1 MYVLVD
7 LNYIKNIL
15 TKDFHCFTDRGFFHN
30 EKDDPISNHIFLMS
44 GTNKWKRMRAKLT
57 PIFSSSRMKQM
68 FQTLVECLPHLLS
81 SLEADRVKDQP
92 TNIKDTMS
100 SFTMDV
106 IGSCVFGLDLDIFNY
121 ENSPFRFFGKKMFTS
136 VCAIPKDVS
145 EFFMGVVKDTVKYRE
160 LNNYSRP
167 DFIQLLIYLKN
178 SGDALTVEEI
188 AAQCFVF
195 FLAGFDTSAT
205 TQTFTLYE
213 LAKNQ
218 DIQERL
224 REEICTVLSHH
235 EDRLTYEAI
244 KDLTYMDQVV
254 AESLRKYPPKAYLLR
269 KCTTDYKIPD
279 SDVTIEKDMGVVV
292 PVMGIHHDPEY
303 YPNPKKFD
311 PQRFNQ
317 ANKRS
322 RPQYSYLPFG
332 EGPRNCI
339 GGI

>member
-1 MYVLVD
+1 MSPMYVLVD

-136 VCAIPKDVS
+136 TSFTI
-145 EFFMGVVKDTVKYRE
+145 VKRIFCTIFPQCGEESRRVRDPQGRVRVLHGSGQRYRE
-160 LNNYSRP
+160 VQRTKQLQSSRLHP
-167 DFIQLLIYLKN
+167 VVDLF
-178 SGDALTVEEI
+178 EE
-188 AAQCFVF
+188 QRRCF
-195 FLAGFDTSAT
+195 
-205 TQTFTLYE
+205 
-213 LAKNQ
+213 
-218 DIQERL
+218 
-224 REEICTVLSHH
+224 
-235 EDRLTYEAI
+235 DR
-244 KDLTYMDQVV
+244 
-254 AESLRKYPPKAYLLR
+254 
-269 KCTTDYKIPD
+269 
-279 SDVTIEKDMGVVV
+279 
-292 PVMGIHHDPEY
+292 
-303 YPNPKKFD
+303 
-311 PQRFNQ
+311 
-317 ANKRS
+317 
-322 RPQYSYLPFG
+322 
-332 EGPRNCI
+332 
-339 GGI
+339 

>member
-1 MYVLVD
+1 VGGD
-7 LNYIKNIL
+7 
-15 TKDFHCFTDRGFFHN
+15 C
-30 EKDDPISNHIFLMS
+30 
-44 GTNKWKRMRAKLT
+44 
-57 PIFSSSRMKQM
+57 
-68 FQTLVECLPHLLS
+68 
-81 SLEADRVKDQP
+81 VKDQP

-136 VCAIPKDVS
+136 TSFTIVKRIFCTIFPNLAKSLGVCTIPKDVS

-178 SGDALTVEEI
+178 SGDALTIEEI

-218 DIQERL
+218 DIQESL
-224 REEICTVLSHH
+224 REEICIVLSHH
-235 EDRLTYEAI
+235 DDRLTYEAI

-254 AESLRKYPPKAYLLR
+254 AGEFWYLVRK
-269 KCTTDYKIPD
+269 
-279 SDVTIEKDMGVVV
+279 E
-292 PVMGIHHDPEY
+292 
-303 YPNPKKFD
+303 
-311 PQRFNQ
+311 
-317 ANKRS
+317 
-322 RPQYSYLPFG
+322 
-332 EGPRNCI
+332 
-339 GGI
+339 